1 MDAERLAPPSRG
13 VGREDAILAA
23 AAELIT
29 EIGYERVTVD
39 AIAARAKSSK
49 ATMYRRWAGKAE
61 LVAEALRRSAE
72 GSSAAS
78 PDTGTVRGDL
88 LHAVAGI
95 TRGVTGAGGPALLGL
110 VEGIRSDPALR
121 ELIADQ
127 IGRRGRVDAEMIS
140 ARACAR
146 GETVAT
152 ERVLLAL
159 EVAIARVL
167 LLALLRGVPLDEAT
181 QEELVDEVL
190 LPLLATDPAGG

>member
-1 MDAERLAPPSRG
+1 MNVERPASSSRG

-72 GSSAAS
+72 GAGTTPP

-88 LHAVAGI
+88 LDAVAGI
-95 TRGVTGAGGPALLGL
+95 TRAVTGTGGPALLGL

-127 IGRRGRVDAEMIS
+127 ISRRGRVEAEMIS
-140 ARACAR
+140 ARARTR
-146 GETVAT
+146 GEDVAT
-152 ERVLLAL
+152 ERVVLAL
-159 EVAIARVL
+159 DVAIARVL
-167 LLALLRGVPLDEAT
+167 LLTLLRGVPLDEAV
-181 QEELVDEVL
+181 QRDLVDEVL
-190 LPLLATDPAGG
+190 LPLLRPTH

>member
-1 MDAERLAPPSRG
+1 MDTERPAPSSRG
-13 VGREDAILAA
+13 AGREDAILAA
-23 AAELIT
+23 AAELVT

-72 GSSAAS
+72 GAGAAP

-88 LHAVAGI
+88 LDAVAGI
-95 TRGVTGAGGPALLGL
+95 TRAVTGADGPALLGL

-127 IGRRGRVDAEMIS
+127 IGRRGRVDAERIS
-140 ARACAR
+140 ARARAR
-146 GETVAT
+146 GEAAAT
-152 ERVLLAL
+152 ERVVLAL
-159 EVAIARVL
+159 DVAIARVL
-167 LLALLRGVPLDEAT
+167 LLTLLRGVPLDEAA
-181 QEELVDEVL
+181 QEDLVDEVL
-190 LPLLATDPAGG
+190 LPLLGPTH